1 MNEKKIA
8 LIFFGAY
15 VAVLLFWLIV
25 WVMDDFPILKM
36 KDTLKEI
43 ERRLSEKIEADN
55 PRFAD
60 EIQEDELKVKQLKR
74 SIAILE
80 SNNY

>member
-1 MNEKKIA
+1 ME
-8 LIFFGAY
+8 
-15 VAVLLFWLIV
+15 
-25 WVMDDFPILKM
+25 DFPILKM

-80 SNNY
+80 SNKY

>member
-1 MNEKKIA
+1 
-8 LIFFGAY
+8 
-15 VAVLLFWLIV
+15 
-25 WVMDDFPILKM
+25 MDNFPIFLWK
-36 KDTLKEI
+36 KELEKI
-43 ERRLSEKIEADN
+43 EQLLSEKIEANN

-80 SNNY
+80 SNKY

>member
-1 MNEKKIA
+1 ME
-8 LIFFGAY
+8 
-15 VAVLLFWLIV
+15 
-25 WVMDDFPILKM
+25 DFPILKM

-43 ERRLSEKIEADN
+43 ERRLNEKIEADN

-80 SNNY
+80 SNKY

>member
-1 MNEKKIA
+1 
-8 LIFFGAY
+8 
-15 VAVLLFWLIV
+15 
-25 WVMDDFPILKM
+25 MDDFPILKM

-60 EIQEDELKVKQLKR
+60 EIQEDELKVKQLKMMKTSNPR
-74 SIAILE
+74 RPKSIV
-80 SNNY
+80 N

>member
-1 MNEKKIA
+1 
-8 LIFFGAY
+8 
-15 VAVLLFWLIV
+15 
-25 WVMDDFPILKM
+25 MDDFPILKM

-43 ERRLSEKIEADN
+43 ERRLSDKIEADN
-55 PRFAD
+55 PRFSD

-80 SNNY
+80 SNKF